1 MSFKP
6 AKRSRPGGGGTLRQE
21 AGAEIADQRDGD
33 HVHGHRQQAGNDA
46 GDEQLAD
53 VLLGDDAV
61 DREHGRGRQHRAQ
74 RAAGRDHAG
83 GEGLRIAEAAHFRI
97 GHRRERRS
105 RRHRR
110 AADRGKAAAG
120 RDGGDAEPAAQMP
133 DKSVGGA
140 EQVAAHAGIADE
152 GAHQQEHRDHA
163 ERIVGDRAHRGL
175 ADQFQRRRAA
185 DEIAEAGNADEAH
198 RHADRHAQQH
208 QRKQRDESQDGDG
221 IGTHRQVYSV
231 PLSLGSCI
239 SSGWKISR

>member
-1 MSFKP
+1 MSFSP
-6 AKRSRPGGGGTLRQE
+6 AKRSRQVVCVPGRQE
-21 AGAEIADQRDGD
+21 AGPEIADQRDGD

-61 DREHGRGRQHRAQ
+61 DREHGRRRQHGAQ

-97 GHRRERRS
+97 GHGRKRRGG
-105 RRHRR
+105 RHRR

-120 RDGGDAEPAAQMP
+120 RDGGDAQPAAQMA
-133 DKSVGGA
+133 DKAVGGA
-140 EQVAAHAGIADE
+140 EQFAAHAGIADE

-163 ERIVGDRAHRGL
+163 EGVVGHRAHRGL
-175 ADQFQRRRAA
+175 ADQLQRRRAA
-185 DEIAEAGNADEAH
+185 DQIAEAGDADEAH

-208 QRKQRDESQDGDG
+208 QREQRDEAEDGDG
-221 IGTHRQVYSV
+221 VGAHARLLRR
-231 PLSLGSCI
+231 P
-239 SSGWKISR
+239 